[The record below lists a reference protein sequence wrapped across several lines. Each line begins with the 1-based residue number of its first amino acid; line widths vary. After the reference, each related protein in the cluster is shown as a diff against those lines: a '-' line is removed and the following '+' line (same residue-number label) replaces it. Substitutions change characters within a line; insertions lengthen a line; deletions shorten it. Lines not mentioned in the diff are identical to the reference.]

1 MYAPTPLYLKM
12 KAKSAEQQKLEAEV
26 VTLRQRLEEKD
37 QTETF
42 IESKHS
48 KLAEVYQALETAC
61 QADLRSCKSSV
72 EKLKEAGAVE
82 DDGRMLTRLLRG
94 VRYLKFV
101 GVFLAGLLLGNQLQ
115 RGLLVRLVR
124 VAISRITRR
133 HLDESHSL
141 HMHGVGIEPRSPR
154 GWMPTT
160 VGATLEDMK
169 LS

>member
-61 QADLRSCKSSV
+61 QVLSPQSPQSAPSV
-72 EKLKEAGAVE
+72 RWPV
-82 DDGRMLTRLLRG
+82 
-94 VRYLKFV
+94 
-101 GVFLAGLLLGNQLQ
+101 
-115 RGLLVRLVR
+115 
-124 VAISRITRR
+124 
-133 HLDESHSL
+133 SL
-141 HMHGVGIEPRSPR
+141 P
-154 GWMPTT
+154 
-160 VGATLEDMK
+160 
-169 LS
+169 